1 VKPELINFTAHSES
15 DCRRCRPY
23 GHSSTDDV
31 AVAGCDGTCSY
42 YVHKKFSPPNTAKAM
57 TGMRHH
63 IPSADDIAD
72 IDDKETAWFVSK
84 RFRQDT
90 HSMGVEPG
98 SLVQQANDSAA
109 MHDNSASHQK
119 SSRVST
125 EVAEQERR
133 EHAANIEYFFND
145 PVLSDS
151 TTMIIVFQ
159 LEEPMKRDCSLTL
172 PPPSKY
178 QRPTRN

>member
-1 VKPELINFTAHSES
+1 MDCAKSCAVREDS
-15 DCRRCRPY
+15 DLAAVRVQFRR
-23 GHSSTDDV
+23 DV
-31 AVAGCDGTCSY
+31 FLERLQEATEH
-42 YVHKKFSPPNTAKAM
+42 VHITHPLHNKSCHLGSLPTH
-57 TGMRHH
+57 MRHH

-72 IDDKETAWFVSK
+72 IDDQETSWFVSK

-90 HSMGVEPG
+90 HSMGVETGP
-98 SLVQQANDSAA
+98 LVQQANDSAA

-159 LEEPMKRDCSLTL
+159 LEEPMKRDCSLIL